1 MRGLASSQLK
11 LFSEGSSLVPR
22 IGENDDY
29 QALTAY
35 LDSSGRART
44 RLRVELTNDNHDVS
58 LDNINE
64 NNISFEIQVV
74 QSNTNVYVEGVRVLE
89 IEKNHKEGDASQET
103 GKSVRFT
110 IDIVMRVATDVV
122 DQILVKN
129 KHNGIISAKFELSAV
144 FLERRSDVCGTSDDG
159 SARNNDLSPPLGTL
173 RKDANLDALLSL
185 KKRAK
190 VGLLDVEIRSKAV
203 TLHMELVEAFTV
215 SCRSLPGAR
224 AAWGATLISVTISH
238 SNKHAKDVIISGI
251 SLHPG
256 HARPVVRRSNKDAS
270 FAVMETSEQII
281 EYTMS
286 LSNAASSSIEKSNRC
301 MQGGNGVIS
310 MSRHV
315 RWCYAAGAALDLPL
329 KLERNE
335 AYSTVLQVDASD
347 DHNPR
352 HFMSPVSVTGH
363 VGECTPS
370 TQTLPLVVSAYASW
384 TTSRVTVA
392 PADAFRVDMAI
403 HEDKFR
409 VGEPLT
415 LIVKVL
421 NLSTRSRNLMLLINS
436 KKAEE
441 GADDSVP
448 VMAEVGGYSFG
459 VWGLTDNGGDVT
471 DGKDDNILAI
481 DAARL
486 LGDVLPQQVSEADLR
501 FVPLREGT
509 LDIPNF
515 KLYDMTEGEFYD
527 CMHSLKIMAEA
538 RA

>member
-1 MRGLASSQLK
+1 
-11 LFSEGSSLVPR
+11 
-22 IGENDDY
+22 
-29 QALTAY
+29 
-35 LDSSGRART
+35 
-44 RLRVELTNDNHDVS
+44 
-58 LDNINE
+58 
-64 NNISFEIQVV
+64 
-74 QSNTNVYVEGVRVLE
+74 
-89 IEKNHKEGDASQET
+89 
-103 GKSVRFT
+103 
-110 IDIVMRVATDVV
+110 
-122 DQILVKN
+122 
-129 KHNGIISAKFELSAV
+129 
-144 FLERRSDVCGTSDDG
+144 
-159 SARNNDLSPPLGTL
+159 
-173 RKDANLDALLSL
+173 
-185 KKRAK
+185 
-190 VGLLDVEIRSKAV
+190 
-203 TLHMELVEAFTV
+203 MELVEAFTV

-256 HARPVVRRSNKDAS
+256 HARPVVHRSNKDKNIADL
-270 FAVMETSEQII
+270 ETSEQIM

-315 RWCYAAGAALDLPL
+315 RWCYAAGTALDLPL

-335 AYSTVLQVDASD
+335 SYSTVLQVDASD
-347 DHNPR
+347 DQNPR

-363 VGECTPS
+363 VGECTPD
-370 TQTLPLVVSAYASW
+370 TQTPPLVISTYASW
-384 TTSRVTVA
+384 TTSRVAVA
-392 PADAFRVDMAI
+392 PAEAFRVDMAI

-436 KKAEE
+436 KNLEE

-486 LGDVLPQQVSEADLR
+486 LGDVLPQQVGEADLR

-527 CMHSLKIMAEA
+527 CTHSLKIMAEA
-538 RA
+538 RT